1 MKVVI
6 LTVPSR
12 YDLAAVTYQSCLD
25 VCIPEDMIHVI
36 DGYEK
41 EHFKLKLNKLVI
53 KSFIDKIV
61 LQHPNEDLLYIEDG
75 TILQENPLNIITPSE
90 YIEWLGYIRRQKNYI
105 VGCKVVYFPKEH
117 IKKIIDRKRFPH
129 MDRAIYE
136 YGIKNE
142 CLYIHPHTIVK
153 FQDYE
158 TSIPGTGYQY
168 KWKEKLKRWVNEGI
182 QSQGQCSTH
191 SSF

>member
-25 VCIPEDMIHVI
+25 VGIPEEMICVI

-41 EHFKLKLNKLVI
+41 EHFKHKVNSI
-53 KSFIDKIV
+53 CIRAFIDKIV
-61 LQHPNEDLLYIEDG
+61 PQYPNEDILYIEDG

-90 YIEWLGYIRRQKNYI
+90 YIEWLGYIRRQKCYI
-105 VGCKVVYFPKEH
+105 VGCKVIYFPKEH
-117 IKKIIDRKRFPH
+117 IKKIIDRKRFPYF
-129 MDRAIYE
+129 DRAVYE
-136 YGIKNE
+136 YGKKNE

-153 FQDYE
+153 FQEYE
-158 TSIPGTGYQY
+158 TSHPGTGYQF
-168 KWKEKLKRWVNEGI
+168 KWKQKLKRWVNEGI
-182 QSQGQCSTH
+182 V
-191 SSF
+191 

>member
-25 VCIPEDMIHVI
+25 VGIPEEMIHII

-41 EHFKLKLNKLVI
+41 EHFKERLNKIVI

-75 TILQENPLNIITPSE
+75 VILQENPLSIITPSE

-105 VGCKVVYFPKEH
+105 VGCKVIYFPKEH
-117 IKKIIDRKRFPH
+117 IEKIIDRKRFPH
-129 MDRAIYE
+129 MDRAVYE

-158 TSIPGTGYQY
+158 SSIPGTGYQLH
-168 KWKEKLKRWVNEGI
+168 WKNKLKRWVNEGI
-182 QSQGQCSTH
+182 V
-191 SSF
+191 